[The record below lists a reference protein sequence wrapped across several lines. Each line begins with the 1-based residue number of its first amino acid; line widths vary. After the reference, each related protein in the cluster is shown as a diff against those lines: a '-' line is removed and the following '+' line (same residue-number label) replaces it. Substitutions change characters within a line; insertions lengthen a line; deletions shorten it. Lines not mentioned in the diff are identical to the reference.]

1 MSYDNSLDRALEVAR
16 KRSREDPNVED
27 RSGIGHHI
35 GLVLGI
41 IGLVLGI
48 IGLVLGII
56 GLVLGII
63 YSAWSLAFPKLEE
76 AITAT
81 RGFGHQSA
89 Y

>member
-48 IGLVLGII
+48 I
-56 GLVLGII
+56 